1 MVKII
6 LLTGIEA
13 LNLYLCIYLA
23 YNLIAERADSR
34 TVKQKVLLI
43 LICGIISF
51 FNALNLQ
58 TLYYN
63 NGVWITTDLFLMLL
77 FKYRK
82 ERHNLMR
89 GCIAILTK
97 HLIIYID
104 YAMGFLL
111 MNNDKVNYS
120 MRTVLY
126 SKNLKISG
134 IFLAV
139 RIILLIA
146 VIILT
151 SQIKRKFSDLHQTR
165 RVLVIVDIISY
176 LGVLLFQQLFLEE
189 INQIYI
195 NSFYVTV
202 ALGVILCIVFY
213 VYDSSASRRKREQLI
228 NTTNKLMEQNYQ
240 KLYNEQKKL
249 EYVTHDFKN
258 HINLLIK
265 YLKEEKYDE
274 AIEYGNKLSSP
285 LEVISQRSW
294 SGNKTVDTILNTK
307 LLEAEQKSIE
317 VHMEVDH
324 MVNFPLADYD
334 LCVVLSNLFDNA
346 IEACEYTKKEK
357 KEINITIK
365 STGALCIIKFVN
377 SMERKPIKK
386 KQKYQTIKKD
396 KEVHGI
402 GLESVKSSLE
412 KYQGTLLL
420 DDTENQFTAVA
431 SVIEQSSF
439 KIQEKEASEEIED
452 KKMKWRKREKKHAEN
467 ERIRWRF
474 ENRISGD

>member
-151 SQIKRKFSDLHQTR
+151 SQIKRKFSD
-165 RVLVIVDIISY
+165 
-176 LGVLLFQQLFLEE
+176 
-189 INQIYI
+189 
-195 NSFYVTV
+195 
-202 ALGVILCIVFY
+202 
-213 VYDSSASRRKREQLI
+213 
-228 NTTNKLMEQNYQ
+228 
-240 KLYNEQKKL
+240 
-249 EYVTHDFKN
+249 
-258 HINLLIK
+258 
-265 YLKEEKYDE
+265 
-274 AIEYGNKLSSP
+274 
-285 LEVISQRSW
+285 
-294 SGNKTVDTILNTK
+294 
-307 LLEAEQKSIE
+307 
-317 VHMEVDH
+317 
-324 MVNFPLADYD
+324 
-334 LCVVLSNLFDNA
+334 
-346 IEACEYTKKEK
+346 
-357 KEINITIK
+357 
-365 STGALCIIKFVN
+365 
-377 SMERKPIKK
+377 
-386 KQKYQTIKKD
+386 
-396 KEVHGI
+396 
-402 GLESVKSSLE
+402 
-412 KYQGTLLL
+412 
-420 DDTENQFTAVA
+420 
-431 SVIEQSSF
+431 
-439 KIQEKEASEEIED
+439 
-452 KKMKWRKREKKHAEN
+452 
-467 ERIRWRF
+467 
-474 ENRISGD
+474 